1 MLKLLIRN
9 KIVEMANAIHFLWT
23 DGELLMKYCAIMILT
38 LPIMPFIW
46 YNVILHTTASVKDP
60 ITLIIFAAVIYHIGS
75 LVFLCIMH
83 AIILKFI
90 EWIKHNIEIAKRNEK
105 VTPNWKR

>member
-9 KIVEMANAIHFLWT
+9 KIVEMANGIHFLWT
-23 DGELLMKYCAIMILT
+23 DGELLMKYFAIMILT

-60 ITLIIFAAVIYHIGS
+60 IAAIIFIAVICHIGS
-75 LVFLCIMH
+75 LLCLWIMH
-83 AIILKFI
+83 AFILKFI
-90 EWIKHNIEIAKRNEK
+90 EWIKDNIEIAKRNEK